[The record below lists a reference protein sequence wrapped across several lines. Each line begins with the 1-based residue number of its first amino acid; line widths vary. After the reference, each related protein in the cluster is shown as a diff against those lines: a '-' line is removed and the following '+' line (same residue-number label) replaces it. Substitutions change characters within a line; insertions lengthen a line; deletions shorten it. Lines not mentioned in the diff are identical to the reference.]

1 MARAFGK
8 PPAYFWVVG
17 VILLLWGL
25 AGLAAFYGQVTLDAK
40 ALAAMS
46 DYDRALLTRLPRWLN
61 IDYGIATIAG
71 VLGSV
76 ALLLR
81 SRHARLFYLVSLI
94 AVIVQF
100 GYMLGATD
108 LIVVKGLLVAAGFPV
123 FIAVMGVVQLW
134 FARVA
139 AGRGWLR

>member
-61 IDYGIATIAG
+61 IDYGIATIAE
-71 VLGSV
+71 
-76 ALLLR
+76 
-81 SRHARLFYLVSLI
+81 I
-94 AVIVQF
+94 
-100 GYMLGATD
+100 
-108 LIVVKGLLVAAGFPV
+108 
-123 FIAVMGVVQLW
+123 
-134 FARVA
+134 
-139 AGRGWLR
+139 GRAHV